1 MEPQRQVSGTKVWN
15 WRLQTFDVWN
25 QKLKKSNLVLDL
37 VTPYHHKWTKTYLL
51 YFLPGWSLY
60 RGVGSCHAELSPT
73 WTFSR
78 QTQTLARPSENK
90 ICLRNV
96 IWILQVCW
104 KSFVNALQMYFQQ
117 WGVCLLNWKGCASWK
132 NSSWKNSFLRFQI
145 LMEIRLS
152 SSSECVAFLNLN
164 SF

>member
-37 VTPYHHKWTKTYLL
+37 VKLTIINGQKHIWYI
-51 YFLPGWSLY
+51 FSPGWSLC

-78 QTQTLARPSENK
+78 QTQTLARPAEMWFEFCK
-90 ICLRNV
+90 
-96 IWILQVCW
+96 
-104 KSFVNALQMYFQQ
+104 FVGKVLWMHCKCIFSNGEF
-117 WGVCLLNWKGCASWK
+117 CLLNWKGCASWK

-145 LMEIRLS
+145 LLEIRPS

>member
-37 VTPYHHKWTKTYLL
+37 VTLIIINGQKHIWYI
-51 YFLPGWSLY
+51 FSPGWSLC

-96 IWILQVCW
+96 IWILHRCW

-145 LMEIRLS
+145 LLEIRPS

>member
-37 VTPYHHKWTKTYLL
+37 VKLTIINGQKHICYI
-51 YFLPGWSLY
+51 FSPGWSLC

-96 IWILQVCW
+96 IWILHRCW

-117 WGVCLLNWKGCASWK
+117 WGVLSLKLERLRILEKLILEKFFPEIS
-132 NSSWKNSFLRFQI
+132 NSFGNKTFFFFWMRC
-145 LMEIRLS
+145 LS
-152 SSSECVAFLNLN
+152 EFK
-164 SF
+164 